1 MDSKK
6 VCLVTGGSSG
16 IGLATAKQF
25 ARNGY
30 VPAICGRD
38 ETRLQQAVGE
48 IESLGKECFSVAIDL
63 GDPGA
68 GTRLA
73 TDVMDSLG
81 QIDVLV
87 NNAALSPFGPFE
99 EISSDEFQSTMQV
112 NAQAVFELTQFVWKQ
127 MLGRKSG
134 VIVNVSS
141 LAAVDP
147 FTGFS
152 LYGAT
157 KAWMD
162 LLTVALADEGKEK
175 GIRVYSVRP
184 GAVETKM
191 LRGLFP
197 DFPADQC
204 VSPETI
210 AEKIW
215 ECVSDPV
222 NHDSGSHYSVTK

>member
-1 MDSKK
+1 MQKP
-6 VCLVTGGSSG
+6 VCVITGGSSG
-16 IGLATAKQF
+16 IGLATAIQF
-25 ARNGY
+25 ADEGY
-30 VPAICGRD
+30 RVAICGRNN
-38 ETRLQQAVGE
+38 ERLQTAVDQ
-48 IESLGKECFSVAIDL
+48 IESRGGEVWSLAVDLADSGAGRRLGEAVLKDL
-63 GDPGA
+63 G
-68 GTRLA
+68 R
-73 TDVMDSLG
+73 V
-81 QIDVLV
+81 DVLV

-99 EISSDEFQSTMQV
+99 EIEMEDFEATLSV
-112 NAQAVFELTQFVWKQ
+112 NVRSVFELTQAIWKQ
-127 MLGRKSG
+127 MLAQQAG

-141 LAAVDP
+141 LAAIDP

-157 KAWMD
+157 KAWVD

-210 AEKIW
+210 AAKIW
-215 ECVSDPV
+215 ECTTDPA
-222 NHDSGSHYSVTK
+222 NHLSGSHYPVAK